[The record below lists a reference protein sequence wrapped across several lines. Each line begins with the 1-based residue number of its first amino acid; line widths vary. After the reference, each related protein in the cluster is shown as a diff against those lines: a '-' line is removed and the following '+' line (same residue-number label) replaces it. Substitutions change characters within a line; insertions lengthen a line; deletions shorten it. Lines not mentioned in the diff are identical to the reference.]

1 MPQNNLASSG
11 IAVVVGVV
19 VANDVCGTAG
29 VVVLVSVPT
38 VEAADDDEDDD
49 DDEPMTTMM
58 VAKARCKLPM
68 LDRLNQQHLDQ
79 HQHSQRLVRKGLT
92 FVFTHDDVFK
102 HKSHVLG
109 TSAACC
115 GACSRCL
122 L

>member
-38 VEAADDDEDDD
+38 VEAAADDEDD
-49 DDEPMTTMM
+49 DDEPMTTMMMVAMM

-68 LDRLNQQHLDQ
+68 LDPLNQLNQQLDQ
-79 HQHSQRLVRKGLT
+79 HSLT
-92 FVFTHDDVFK
+92 T
-102 HKSHVLG
+102 LG
-109 TSAACC
+109 EEELDLRFHT
-115 GACSRCL
+115 R
-122 L
+122 